1 MITLA
6 DIKNDPVFH
15 TLIDNSNTYLSAR
28 GYTEHGFRHVSYVSE
43 KTAKILTEL
52 GYDSRTVELGAIA
65 GYLHD
70 VGNMLNRKY
79 HSISGANLVYYELR
93 RLGMDPQEIAAITMA
108 IANHEVEIGEAVSPI
123 TAALILA
130 DKSDAHRTRANRLA
144 NEERPSIHDRVN
156 LAITDTKLYLER
168 ELQTITLE
176 LCFDQS
182 ICQIMD
188 FFEIFLSR
196 MEMCK
201 KASTLLG
208 CRFRL
213 VINELEFLGVLTED

>member
-1 MITLA
+1 MIILK
-6 DIKNDPVFH
+6 DIKDDPIFN
-15 TLIDNSNTYLSAR
+15 TMIENSNTYLRAR
-28 GYTEHGFRHVSYVSE
+28 GYTEHGFRHVSYVSD
-43 KTAKILTEL
+43 KTANILSEL
-52 GYDSRTVELGAIA
+52 GYDQRTVELGAIA

-70 VGNMLNRKY
+70 VGNMLNRKH

-93 RLGMDPQEIAAITMA
+93 RLKMDPQEIADITMA
-108 IANHEVEIGEAVSPI
+108 IANHEEEIGEAVSPI

-144 NEERPSIHDRVN
+144 SNERPSIHDRVN
-156 LAITDTKLYLER
+156 LAITNTELYLDK
-168 ELQTITLE
+168 ELKTITLE
-176 LCFDQS
+176 LSFDQT

-188 FFEIFLSR
+188 FFEIYLSR

-201 KASTLLG
+201 EASTLLG

-213 VINELEFLGVLTED
+213 VINELEFLGVLTNN